1 MLMVNTNVALFN
13 LSFPFSILQFT
24 YKNNSECE
32 GNVFLR
38 ETYIVKRKLLVLA
51 RRPYVQ
57 KQNFGTQ
64 IITFNERITMRK

>member
-51 RRPYVQ
+51 
-57 KQNFGTQ
+57 
-64 IITFNERITMRK
+64 